1 MGLGYS
7 KDKYKKKMASKYSR
21 CQVKEGIR
29 MLEIVK
35 KSKEKKVGLEEVKED
50 LLKVISKVEG
60 LEQKIENLNHKV
72 KRLQQQT
79 GFTM

>member
-1 MGLGYS
+1 
-7 KDKYKKKMASKYSR
+7 
-21 CQVKEGIR
+21 

-79 GFTM
+79 GFTMWDYDGIIYNNKRNR

>member
-1 MGLGYS
+1 
-7 KDKYKKKMASKYSR
+7 
-21 CQVKEGIR
+21 